1 MATRKLKFK
10 HIAESATVHVGDT
23 GELILD
29 TTNKT
34 LKISDGSTSGG
45 VQLSD
50 SVTTSEQTID
60 FGATSSGAATVLTL
74 PTGDSEIILTSRRGS
89 PATSLNVK
97 LPAPNTERQI
107 VTSTYEHLEAGT
119 VAHQVVVLDENGTGL
134 GGALGPTN
142 RPDSIVLIAIRGKF
156 LVLAQHS

>member
-60 FGATSSGAATVLTL
+60 FGATSSGT
-74 PTGDSEIILTSRRGS
+74 
-89 PATSLNVK
+89 ATS
-97 LPAPNTERQI
+97 P
-107 VTSTYEHLEAGT
+107 
-119 VAHQVVVLDENGTGL
+119 
-134 GGALGPTN
+134 
-142 RPDSIVLIAIRGKF
+142 
-156 LVLAQHS
+156 LAWRL